1 MVEADAI
8 WNGLCALKFHQV
20 FILSDRKSRWL
31 ASSWVLTSGTKA
43 HEVNCF
49 RSFCWCFWFAKLH
62 QKAGGIC
69 WTPKWANGPA
79 LGPGRSACP
88 EIRLTRMFILIS
100 YAVIHLITWEFV
112 GYLLGK
118 GPDLL
123 PYKYKGV
130 RPIEN
135 PRTHSNRTNYLIYF
149 SCPRSRC
156 SIVLVVAFRI
166 STSTPSRIYVV

>member
-1 MVEADAI
+1 MDSPVYSPKIEL
-8 WNGLCALKFHQV
+8 NPQ
-20 FILSDRKSRWL
+20 
-31 ASSWVLTSGTKA
+31 
-43 HEVNCF
+43 
-49 RSFCWCFWFAKLH
+49 
-62 QKAGGIC
+62 C
-69 WTPKWANGPA
+69 WTPKRADGPT
-79 LGPGRSACP
+79 LRPGRSACP

-100 YAVIHLITWEFV
+100 CVVIHLITWEFV

-118 GPDLL
+118 GPYLL

-156 SIVLVVAFRI
+156 SIVLVVVFHISTLHPYSTLRRLDPSWVVCRSQDNPRI
-166 STSTPSRIYVV
+166 SPLPGGKI